1 MKMIKPQL
9 FSCDNET
16 FCDNESWLD
25 IKGYH
30 FNDGAKMKC
39 STLSILDKTILI

>member
-30 FNDGAKMKC
+30 FNDGAKMKYL
-39 STLSILDKTILI
+39 TLNI